1 MGCDIWMPAI
11 PGTITGCWGTRPNK
25 NLAEVESLRFQSKT
39 VFLILGSLSI
49 PWSSSVSRLQW
60 KMFSKKLQFNRALC
74 TYVQKPIKILSSV
87 VSTICGEIYFY
98 HRSIIPT
105 WKDMKRYHKIW

>member
-49 PWSSSVSRLQW
+49 P
-60 KMFSKKLQFNRALC
+60 
-74 TYVQKPIKILSSV
+74 
-87 VSTICGEIYFY
+87 
-98 HRSIIPT
+98 
-105 WKDMKRYHKIW
+105 